1 MKKLRITVGEKVYE
15 VTVESLDETGRPSLP
30 AAYSRPV
37 VSSASVSP
45 SAASP
50 SKPHAHAAPAG
61 PGDVASPLA
70 GKIMS
75 VAVEVGAQVAQGDLV
90 ATIEAMKMNTFVHA
104 TKAGKVTAVKVN
116 AGDAVQEGDVLLTIE

>member
-1 MKKLRITVGEKVYE
+1 MKKLKITVGEKVYE
-15 VTVESLDETGRPSLP
+15 VTVESLDEPGLPSLP
-30 AAYSRPV
+30 PKYSGPV

-45 SAASP
+45 ATASS
-50 SKPHAHAAPAG
+50 SKPGAHAAASG

-70 GKIMS
+70 GKIVS
-75 VAVEVGAQVAQGDLV
+75 IAVEVGAQVAQGELV
-90 ATIEAMKMNTFVHA
+90 ATIEAMKMNTTVHA